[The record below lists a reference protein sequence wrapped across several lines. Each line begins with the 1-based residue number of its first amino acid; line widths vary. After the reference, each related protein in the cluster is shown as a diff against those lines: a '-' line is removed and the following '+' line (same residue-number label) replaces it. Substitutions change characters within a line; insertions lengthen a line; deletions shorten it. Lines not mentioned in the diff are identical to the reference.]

1 MKINFNAP
9 IFTASEGA
17 KTLTGQIVP
26 FGVTGNTSAGPVQFK
41 AGAFSDLPK
50 VNLYLEHDLTRPI
63 GTMQDVTP
71 TPSGINATF
80 SILDTTAGRDTIIE
94 AQHGVRDGF
103 SIGADVISYEMADN
117 IMIVT
122 AAEMVEVSVVSRPAF
137 GKDAKISEVSASEN
151 SEPSTDET
159 EDPLNTGANPVE
171 PDTTT
176 PEVVE
181 PTPAVVVEAS
191 APISIKPVK
200 ASADELTRAVVNAAR
215 GDARSRDLITAAL
228 DGATTITSPGVVP
241 VTYTPDVISVID
253 ASRPFITSLRKG
265 VLPSAGTSFKR
276 PRWTSYPSVAAH
288 TEGDPIESN
297 SAQIGDFDV
306 QINSRMG
313 GNKVSVELVDRSD
326 PSYFTELRSML
337 AKAYAIDTESAALT
351 AFLDSVTAASGT
363 GWAAIV
369 DGVAKVKQNSKLT
382 ANRLL
387 LSVDQWAAAMQ
398 LEDGT
403 GRQLFAPIG
412 QQNSNGSLDAFSGT
426 ILGLQVVVSDL
437 APNGTAVVYADAAAT
452 YFEAP
457 GSPAALQALQIS
469 SAEIELAVKGY
480 DALALDY
487 TFDVGSPAVATN
499 FAAYSIT
506 LA

>member
-1 MKINFNAP
+1 MKITFSAP
-9 IFTASEGA
+9 IFTASEGS

-41 AGAFSDLPK
+41 AGAFADLPM
-50 VNLYLEHDLTRPI
+50 VNLYLEHDLSRPL
-63 GTMQDVTP
+63 GTMQDITP
-71 TPSGINATF
+71 TPTGINATF
-80 SILDTTAGRDTIIE
+80 SVLDTTAGRDTIIE
-94 AQHGVRDGF
+94 AQHGLRDGF
-103 SIGADVISYEMADN
+103 SIGADVIAFDMADN

-122 AAEMVEVSVVSRPAF
+122 AAELVEVSVVSRPAF

-151 SEPSTDET
+151 SEPSTDEP
-159 EDPLNTGANPVE
+159 EDPINTGANPVE
-171 PDTTT
+171 TETTT

-181 PTPAVVVEAS
+181 PTPAVVVAS
-191 APISIKPVK
+191 APISAKPVK

-241 VTYTPDVISVID
+241 VTYMKDVISVID

-265 VLPSAGTSFKR
+265 VLPAAGTSFKR
-276 PRWTSYPSVAAH
+276 PRWTSYPTVAAH
-288 TEGDPIESN
+288 TEGDPIES
-297 SAQIGDFDV
+297 STAQIGDFDV
-306 QINSRMG
+306 SISSRMG
-313 GNKVSVELVDRSD
+313 GNKVSVELIDRSD
-326 PSYFTELRSML
+326 PSYFTELRAML
-337 AKAYAIDTESAALT
+337 AKSYAIDTETAALE
-351 AFLDSVTAASGT
+351 AFLDSVTAASGL

-387 LSVDQWAAAMQ
+387 LSVDQWAVAMQ

-412 QQNSNGSLDAFSGT
+412 QQNANGTLDAFSGN

-437 APNGTAVVYADAAAT
+437 APNGTAVVYADAAAV

-457 GSPAALQALQIS
+457 GSPASLEALQIS
-469 SAEIELAVKGY
+469 SAEVELAVKGY

-487 TFDVGSPAVATN
+487 TFDIGSPAVATN
-499 FAAYSIT
+499 YAAYSIT
-506 LA
+506 LD